1 MSTKQSLLQESR
13 KVLQEQLGTAL
24 LEDYSKEKLKSAVG
38 CVSKEKDLVPIITT
52 TGSNDR
58 NAQPAED
65 RHNNAK
71 EEKETIKL
79 IQCQGWIRESRIWI
93 QAQALVL

>member
-58 NAQPAED
+58 NAQPD
-65 RHNNAK
+65 AK
-71 EEKETIKL
+71 EERETIKL